1 MLTLSQRERILAEEI
16 EAYCAQG
23 MEVVQR
29 AETTAHLRRRTRM
42 SRRMWV
48 IGILTLGL
56 GFMAYMRWNMRR
68 PREEN
73 LLIEVTVDGEVV
85 ADRF

>member
-1 MLTLSQRERILAEEI
+1 
-16 EAYCAQG
+16 
-23 MEVVQR
+23 MEVVR
-29 AETTAHLRRRTRM
+29 RTETTAHLRRQRKI

-56 GFMAYMRWNMRR
+56 GFIVYMRWNMRR

-85 ADRF
+85 MDRF